1 MCAAPP
7 AVRMAFGRAG
17 EHCLMSEEF
26 SFSEQLNFFAPLP
39 GGTCALTGHRVLAAD
54 FSFERL
60 RVALR
65 ALAEGGTR
73 TFLCGMALGF
83 DIACAE
89 EVLALRPQLD
99 VRLVACI
106 PCADQSAHY
115 PRARREQYERILAA
129 CDERVVLHEH
139 YCDGC
144 MFERNRY
151 MVDRCDRLLAYL
163 TGTRGGTY
171 YTVRYAQKKGKP
183 VLFL

>member
-1 MCAAPP
+1 
-7 AVRMAFGRAG
+7 
-17 EHCLMSEEF
+17 MSEEF

-39 GGTCALTGHRVLAAD
+39 DGVCALTGHRVLAAD
-54 FSFERL
+54 FSYERL
-60 RVALR
+60 RAALR
-65 ALAEGGTR
+65 ALAECGTR

-83 DIACAE
+83 DLACAG
-89 EVLALRPQLD
+89 EVLALRPAFD

-115 PRARREQYERILAA
+115 PRARREQYERILAD
-129 CDERVVLHEH
+129 CDERVVLYDH
-139 YCDGC
+139 YVDGC

-163 TGTRGGTY
+163 VAPRGGTY
-171 YTVRYAQKKGKP
+171 YTVRYAQKKGKQ